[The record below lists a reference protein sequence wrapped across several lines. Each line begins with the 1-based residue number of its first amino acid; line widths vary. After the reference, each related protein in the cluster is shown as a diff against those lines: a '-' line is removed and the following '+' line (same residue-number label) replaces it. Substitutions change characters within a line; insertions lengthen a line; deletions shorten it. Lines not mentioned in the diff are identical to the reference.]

1 MGSEVEINQ
10 NQGLAK
16 CPFMCWAKL
25 CLLHVQCVLCVGL
38 ESMELS
44 GLPALTRFEGKHCSK
59 TVDCDSLSNV
69 FPEWEI

>member
-1 MGSEVEINQ
+1 
-10 NQGLAK
+10 
-16 CPFMCWAKL
+16 
-25 CLLHVQCVLCVGL
+25 
-38 ESMELS
+38 MELS